1 MQRTEN
7 IHAKLG
13 RSAASRRNARNESRE
28 LIAADLRMLISQIET
43 TMRRT
48 ATAMDQEHGS
58 DPEGS
63 ADVFVLDDVTP
74 RYATAIDALDACRA
88 SLGNAPECLSD
99 AGSTV

>member
-1 MQRTEN
+1 MLN
-7 IHAKLG
+7 W
-13 RSAASRRNARNESRE
+13 AATPPLVAMPEVESRE

-43 TMRRT
+43 SMRRT
-48 ATAMDQEHGS
+48 ATAMNREHGN

-74 RYATAIDALDACRA
+74 RYATAIAALDACRA
-88 SLGNAPECLSD
+88 GLGHALECLSE

>member
-1 MQRTEN
+1 MLN
-7 IHAKLG
+7 W
-13 RSAASRRNARNESRE
+13 AATPPLAAIPKVESRE

-43 TMRRT
+43 STRRT

-74 RYATAIDALDACRA
+74 RYAMAIAALDACRA
-88 SLGNAPECLSD
+88 GLGHAVNCLSET
-99 AGSTV
+99 GSTV